1 MISSLHI
8 LIWEEV
14 FLSQM
19 IKGTRNKVKYW
30 WENHKSLYT
39 IPWSHQSMN
48 EFWIPP
54 HLLILDILTLSW
66 KHFHF
71 KKTFCLNL
79 YNSNKVKGLYINL
92 NFIEIQRYL
101 MEWKPRILYKRSAF
115 LYSRWQS
122 RSSPCAMR
130 WGGYKQFRMFLALML
145 IIGDNF
151 TSTTRYS
158 IFVF

>member
-101 MEWKPRILYKRSAF
+101 MEWKPRILYKVCISLLTMAVP
-115 LYSRWQS
+115 L
-122 RSSPCAMR
+122 
-130 WGGYKQFRMFLALML
+130 LALCNEMGWL
-145 IIGDNF
+145 QTISDVSRINAHYW
-151 TSTTRYS
+151 R
-158 IFVF
+158 